1 MHSDVLGE
9 LGALAFGTGLK
20 RLSDRVMQDGAKMY
34 RATGIAFEPKWF
46 PVYYYLSEMG
56 PRSIMDIA
64 KAVGISHPSVNQVA
78 REMKAANL
86 VSAYKDTKDKR
97 NRLRRRTCTGE
108 HARTVTG
115 DAIVWLG

>member
-9 LGALAFGTGLK
+9 LGALAFGTRLK
-20 RLSDRVMQDGAKMY
+20 RLSDRVMHDGAKMY

-64 KAVGISHPSVNQVA
+64 NKTAQ
-78 REMKAANL
+78 K
-86 VSAYKDTKDKR
+86 
-97 NRLRRRTCTGE
+97 CTGRQE
-108 HARTVTG
+108 SLSSQNGSLFTT
-115 DAIVWLG
+115 I